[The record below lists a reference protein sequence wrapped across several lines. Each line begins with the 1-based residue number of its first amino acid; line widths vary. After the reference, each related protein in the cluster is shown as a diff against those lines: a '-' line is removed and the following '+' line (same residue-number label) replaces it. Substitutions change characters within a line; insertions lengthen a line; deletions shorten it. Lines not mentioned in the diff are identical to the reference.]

1 VPSKEWQGEDELDE
15 FGSGNGQSSPHQEL
29 SLVAREG
36 SEGWTRTGDDRTR
49 GRHTR
54 VILGIHD
61 MGLHQ
66 EVLDLLERDSRV
78 EVLAALSDPERLVR
92 AVIEWEPDA
101 TVVCPT
107 VAREMRHPALIGRSA
122 GTVLVAQEM
131 TVPILRE
138 AIDAGALAVYAWPE
152 ERKELAMFLSQ
163 TKASRVEGSS
173 GRGRVIAVFGA
184 RGGAGTTFVATH
196 LAAALTDCGRRSVLV
211 DLDASFADVTVAL
224 GVGPNESVRTV
235 ADLLPVVDELEPE
248 HLDDAL
254 FKHPRGFS
262 VLFAP
267 AEENVG
273 ARIPPG
279 LYSASVALLAGVFDE
294 VVLHIPRRIDN
305 LARIGVGMAD
315 EVVLVVTLDLFSLYG
330 ARRSMAALH
339 MNEPIGR
346 CRVVVNRLGRA
357 DVAVRDVRRV
367 LGVPAAAIVRFDPK
381 IPRVQARGALLSPKA
396 RRAGRDLRFLAR
408 LVANRPPL
416 STVHGGV

>member
-1 VPSKEWQGEDELDE
+1 
-15 FGSGNGQSSPHQEL
+15 
-29 SLVAREG
+29 
-36 SEGWTRTGDDRTR
+36 
-49 GRHTR
+49 

-61 MGLHQ
+61 MGFHQ

-78 EVLAALSDPERLVR
+78 EVLAALSDPERVVR
-92 AVIEWEPDA
+92 VVVESEPDA

-107 VAREMRHPALIGRSA
+107 VARGMRHPAVLGRSG

-138 AIDAGALAVYAWPE
+138 AIDAGALAVFAWPE
-152 ERKELAMFLSQ
+152 ERNELATFLTG
-163 TKASRVEGSS
+163 TKASRVEGSP

-196 LAAALTDCGRRSVLV
+196 LVAALADRGRRSVLV

-224 GVGPNESVRTV
+224 GVGSNKQVRTV
-235 ADLLPVVDELEPE
+235 ADLLPVVDELEPD

-267 AEENVG
+267 AQENAG
-273 ARIPPG
+273 ERIPQG
-279 LYSASVALLAGVFDE
+279 LYSASVALLAGAFDE
-294 VVLHIPRRIDN
+294 VVLHIPRRIDD

-315 EVVLVVTLDLFSLYG
+315 AVVLVVTLDLFSLYG
-330 ARRSMAALH
+330 ARRAMAALH

-357 DVAVRDVRRV
+357 EVAPGDVRRV

-381 IPRVQARGALLSPKA
+381 IPRVQARGVLLSPKA
-396 RRAGRDLRFLAR
+396 RRAGRDLRSLAR
-408 LVANRPPL
+408 LVGDRAQL
-416 STVHGGV
+416 TTVHGGV

>member
-1 VPSKEWQGEDELDE
+1 VVARPRSDGWTTALDE
-15 FGSGNGQSSPHQEL
+15 RP
-29 SLVAREG
+29 
-36 SEGWTRTGDDRTR
+36 R
-49 GRHTR
+49 GRRTR
-54 VILGIHD
+54 VILAIHD
-61 MGLHQ
+61 MGFHQ
-66 EVLDLLERDSRV
+66 EVLDQLERDSQV
-78 EVLAALSDPERLVR
+78 DVLAALSGPERLVG
-92 AVIEWEPDA
+92 AVVESEPDV

-107 VAREMRHPALIGRSA
+107 VARGMRHPTLIGRS
-122 GTVLVAQEM
+122 GRTVLVAQEM

-138 AIDAGALAVYAWPE
+138 AIDAGALAVFAWPE
-152 ERKELAMFLSQ
+152 ERKELAIFLSG

-196 LAAALTDCGRRSVLV
+196 LAAALADCGRRSVLV

-224 GVGPNESVRTV
+224 GVGANERVRTV
-235 ADLLPVVDELEPE
+235 ADLLPVVDELEPG

-267 AEENVG
+267 AEENAGERV
-273 ARIPPG
+273 PPG
-279 LYSASVALLAGVFDE
+279 LYSASVALLAGGFDE
-294 VVLHIPRRIDN
+294 VVLHIPRRIDD

-330 ARRSMAALH
+330 ARRSMTALQ

-346 CRVVVNRLGRA
+346 CRVLVNRLGRA
-357 DVAVRDVRRV
+357 DVAPGDVRRV
-367 LGVPAAAIVRFDPK
+367 LGVPAAVIVRFDPK

-396 RRAGRDLRFLAR
+396 RRAGRDLRSLAR
-408 LVANRPPL
+408 LVVRRQLA
-416 STVHGGV
+416 TVDGGV